1 MASLTSVDDF
11 LNFTQ
16 ICSFCKKKSKT
27 ILLSCYSYSS
37 SQCILIEEEKKK
49 FSFMCS
55 ICCSVNQLD
64 FTQMC
69 NEYTVKFL
77 QNKTLQVERVK
88 IEQALIKL
96 KLQEQIFLIIYTKQF
111 IVLYNSSSRSILNN
125 SYCSF
130 LYLCL
135 ISSTPSFSI
144 TKNPICCFFLR

>member
-37 SQCILIEEEKKK
+37 GQCILIEEEKKK

-96 KLQEQIFLIIYTKQF
+96 KLQEYD
-111 IVLYNSSSRSILNN
+111 
-125 SYCSF
+125 
-130 LYLCL
+130 
-135 ISSTPSFSI
+135 
-144 TKNPICCFFLR
+144 